1 VLIIWLSR
9 LIPEITVAR
18 SQLWLNLGAVVA
30 AVAGLSAIV
39 VENLPANNT
48 YQIVNVSYDP
58 TRELYEA
65 INPLF
70 VAAHE
75 KESGRH
81 LVVVQSHGGSS
92 RQARKVIRGE
102 QPADVVTLGLPSDID
117 ALRKRGLVA
126 PDWAERLPNHA
137 VPYTSTIVFVV
148 RHGNPHHIRDWPD
161 LLAPGLAADKVGLT
175 RPSTGKATSEQ
186 FPGPNL

>member
-1 VLIIWLSR
+1 M
-9 LIPEITVAR
+9 AR

-30 AVAGLSAIV
+30 AVAGLSTIV
-39 VENLPANNT
+39 VKNLPANNT

-92 RQARKVIRGE
+92 RQARKVINGE
-102 QPADVVTLGLPSDID
+102 
-117 ALRKRGLVA
+117 
-126 PDWAERLPNHA
+126 
-137 VPYTSTIVFVV
+137 
-148 RHGNPHHIRDWPD
+148 
-161 LLAPGLAADKVGLT
+161 
-175 RPSTGKATSEQ
+175 
-186 FPGPNL
+186 